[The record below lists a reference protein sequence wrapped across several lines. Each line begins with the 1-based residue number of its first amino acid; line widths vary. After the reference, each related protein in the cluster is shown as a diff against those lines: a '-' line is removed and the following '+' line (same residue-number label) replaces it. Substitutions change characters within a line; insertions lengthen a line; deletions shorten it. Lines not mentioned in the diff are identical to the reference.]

1 MIHVLL
7 ICYIYTFVVLF
18 FTFLIFFLQY
28 HLRKMCS
35 CKKYVRVF
43 RGEDLNMK
51 VYDGQTDDDGRCTPS
66 EGKSSHG
73 LWPGELM
80 IFKLHKYYKMT
91 FGKKLQV

>member
-1 MIHVLL
+1 
-7 ICYIYTFVVLF
+7 
-18 FTFLIFFLQY
+18 
-28 HLRKMCS
+28 
-35 CKKYVRVF
+35 
-43 RGEDLNMK
+43 MK

-91 FGKKLQV
+91 FGKKLQVYPPPPPFKMAAVTKNRNFFNCPLLL

>member
-1 MIHVLL
+1 
-7 ICYIYTFVVLF
+7 
-18 FTFLIFFLQY
+18 
-28 HLRKMCS
+28 
-35 CKKYVRVF
+35 
-43 RGEDLNMK
+43 MK

-80 IFKLHKYYKMT
+80 IFKLYKYYKMT